1 MYNLFRMAVGVS
13 GQQIDL
19 ESFIRLISDVSGG
32 ALPIEDVETVF
43 KGVVKSGKMTFE
55 LFEKT
60 FKSEVPTSLD
70 METKVIRQVRE
81 WMFLN
86 HLSAESAFDTL
97 CKVVSKFIDKRLDRT
112 MFHKA
117 FSSL

>member
-1 MYNLFRMAVGVS
+1 MPTEDA
-13 GQQIDL
+13 
-19 ESFIRLISDVSGG
+19 G
-32 ALPIEDVETVF
+32 AVF
-43 KGVVKSGKMTFE
+43 KGIAKTGKMTFE

-60 FKSEVPTSLD
+60 FRSEVPTSFE

-86 HLSAESAFDTL
+86 HLSAETAFDTL

-112 MFHKA
+112 MFQKA
-117 FSSL
+117 FSSLEIGLSAA

>member
-1 MYNLFRMAVGVS
+1 MYNLFRMAVGAS
-13 GQQIDL
+13 GQFIDK
-19 ESFIRLISDVSGG
+19 ESFLRLVSEVSGG
-32 ALPIEDVETVF
+32 ALPIENVEAVY
-43 KGVVKSGKMTFE
+43 KSVVKSGKMTFE

-60 FKSEVPTSLD
+60 FKSEVPSSLE

-86 HLSAESAFDTL
+86 HLSAETAFDTL
-97 CKVVSKFIDKRLDRT
+97 CKVCAKFIDKRLDRA